1 MDKGKQEDLDSKWK
15 TIATKAV
22 TDDEFKKKLVDKP
35 VEIMIA
41 HGLTLPEGASMKV
54 GVGKIQTVVP
64 HAKASDE
71 LKEEVK
77 WWLWR
82 LSSIREFGRDKP
94 GKTVGHL
101 SMSGQEADD
110 DSSGMG

>member
-1 MDKGKQEDLDSKWK
+1 MDKDKQEDLDNKWK
-15 TIATKAV
+15 AIATKAV

-35 VEIMIA
+35 VEIMIEN
-41 HGLTLPEGASMKV
+41 GLTLPEGAAMKV

-101 SMSGQEADD
+101 SMSAQEADD

>member
-1 MDKGKQEDLDSKWK
+1 
-15 TIATKAV
+15 
-22 TDDEFKKKLVDKP
+22 
-35 VEIMIA
+35 MIA
-41 HGLTLPEGASMKV
+41 HGLTLTEGASMKV